1 MARGPVTNVHLLPAW
16 RAISLI
22 TQERQITKVRSC
34 YLNVVISQV
43 GHFKVA
49 TSEDLSK
56 RK

>member
-22 TQERQITKVRSC
+22 TQERQITEVRSC